1 VEAAEAIRSLSHT
14 LHPGVLQHTGL
25 VAALRGYCR
34 QFEREHGLSV
44 TFKADGELDPVPPD
58 VALCLYRV
66 TQEGLGNAA
75 RHAGAR
81 ETWVTIR
88 REGDDVVLAI
98 GDDGRGFD
106 LAEGRRLGLGL
117 ISLDERV
124 RLVQGR
130 LTIDTQRQAGTEIR
144 VVVPLSESRD
154 APRDRAAR

>member
-1 VEAAEAIRSLSHT
+1 
-14 LHPGVLQHTGL
+14 
-25 VAALRGYCR
+25 
-34 QFEREHGLSV
+34 
-44 TFKADGELDPVPPD
+44 
-58 VALCLYRV
+58 
-66 TQEGLGNAA
+66 
-75 RHAGAR
+75 
-81 ETWVTIR
+81 
-88 REGDDVVLAI
+88 VVLAI